1 MSAEVSALTD
11 CHSHLDRYSRAT
23 VESMVQRAAAAGV
36 ATVITAGVD
45 IVSSRRCLALAAR
58 HPLLRAGV
66 GLHPNR
72 VRGTEREPTFAALD
86 ALAADSAVVVWS
98 ECGLDYGEGKAPPA
112 AQRRAFAAQLGLAR
126 ARGLAAIVHA
136 VGAADDV
143 LAALADA
150 DMAGRAA
157 IHYFVGDAA
166 LAERYLAAGLY
177 LSVGKPV
184 TRPEN
189 VALREAIRAT
199 PLDRLL
205 LETDTYPLPGRTT
218 EPADVRQVASAV
230 AELQSVTAPVVAAAT
245 ATNLARLL
253 GPRLAG
259 PSGPNP
265 A

>member
-1 MSAEVSALTD
+1 MLTD
-11 CHSHLDRYSRAT
+11 CHSHLDRYPLAT
-23 VESMVQRAAAAGV
+23 VAGMVERAAAAGV
-36 ATVITAGVD
+36 RTVITAGVD
-45 IVSSRRCLALAAR
+45 VASSRRCVQFAAR
-58 HPLLRAGV
+58 YPLLQAGV

-72 VRGTEREPTFAALD
+72 VRGTETARTYQALD
-86 ALAADSAVVVWS
+86 ALAADLAVVVWS
-98 ECGLDYGEGKAPPA
+98 ECGLDYGEGKAAAA
-112 AQRRAFAAQLGLAR
+112 AQCTAFASQLRLAR

-136 VGAADDV
+136 VDAADD
-143 LAALADA
+143 ALALLAEA

-157 IHYFVGDAA
+157 IHYFVGDGA

-189 VALREAIRAT
+189 AALRAAIRGT

-218 EPADVRQVASAV
+218 EPADVR
-230 AELQSVTAPVVAAAT
+230 LVAAAVADLHGVPAETVAAIT
-245 ATNLARLL
+245 AANLPRLL
-253 GPRLAG
+253 GSRFSTL
-259 PSGPNP
+259 SGLNP

>member
-1 MSAEVSALTD
+1 MSAERPGLTD
-11 CHSHLDRYSRAT
+11 CHSHLDRYPPAT
-23 VESMVQRAAAAGV
+23 VAGMVERAAAAGV
-36 ATVITAGVD
+36 GAIISAGVD
-45 IVSSRRCLALAAR
+45 VASSRRCLALAAR
-58 HPLLRAGV
+58 YPLLRAGV

-72 VRGTEREPTFAALD
+72 VRGTEGARTFAALD
-86 ALAADSAVVVWS
+86 AFAADPAVVVWS

-112 AQRRAFAAQLGLAR
+112 AQRRAFAAHLELAR
-126 ARGLAAIVHA
+126 AHGLAAIVHA
-136 VGAADDV
+136 VEAAEEV

-150 DMAGRAA
+150 GMAQRAA

-166 LAERYLAAGLY
+166 LAERYVAAGLY

-189 VALREAIRAT
+189 AALREAVRAT

-218 EPADVRQVASAV
+218 EPAAVRQVAAAV
-230 AELQSVTAPVVAAAT
+230 AELHGVPAELVAATT
-245 ATNLARLL
+245 AANLGRLL
-253 GPRLAG
+253 GPRLSE

-265 A
+265 G